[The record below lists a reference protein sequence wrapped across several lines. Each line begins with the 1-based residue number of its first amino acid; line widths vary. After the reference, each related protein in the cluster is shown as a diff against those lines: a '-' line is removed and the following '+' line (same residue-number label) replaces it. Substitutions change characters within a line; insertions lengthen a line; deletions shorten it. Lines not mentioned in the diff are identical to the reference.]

1 MRSLYQHSLFQFRFC
16 AVVATAAA
24 VLAAGCQTNDPYTG
38 ETKVSNTAK
47 GAGIGAAA
55 GAVVGAISGS
65 NAQERRKRA
74 LIGAGVGGIAGAG
87 VGAYMDKQEAELRQ
101 QLQGTGVSV
110 TRQGDNITLN
120 MPSNITFSSGSSDL
134 NARFFKVLDSV
145 SLVLKKYDKTIVEI
159 AGHTDSVGSAS
170 ANQALSERRANTVAQ
185 YLISKG
191 LKTERTIIIG
201 AGETRPVASNDSE
214 EGRSMN
220 RRVELTLLPLKAD

>member
-1 MRSLYQHSLFQFRFC
+1 MISFKSIAFLLS
-16 AVVATAAA
+16 VA
-24 VLAAGCQTNDPYTG
+24 VLAAGCQTTDPYTG

-65 NAQERRKRA
+65 DARERRKRA
-74 LIGAGVGGIAGAG
+74 LIGAGVGGLAGAG

-101 QLQGTGVSV
+101 QLRDSGVSV

-134 NARFFKVLDSV
+134 NASFFKVLDSV
-145 SLVLKKYDKTIVEI
+145 SLVVKKYDKTIVEF
-159 AGHTDSVGSAS
+159 AGHTDSVGSEAS
-170 ANQALSERRANTVAQ
+170 NQALSERRANTVAQ

-191 LKTERTIIIG
+191 LKNERVIVIG
-201 AGETRPVASNDSE
+201 AGESRPVASNATP
-214 EGRSMN
+214 EGRALN
-220 RRVELTLLPLKAD
+220 RRVELTLLPLQN